1 MTSIDPIHGGTCS
14 MIPVQCSPSVGS
26 STLVVSFSSSLA
38 SSLSCAL
45 LAFFSRDSQSLMR
58 GIFAA
63 LDTLSFPISQLQK
76 SLSMMDLTMAG
87 QMPAAL
93 YVPQMF
99 SEPFLIT
106 VTGP

>member
-1 MTSIDPIHGGTCS
+1 MFTLRGFVNLGCVILIL
-14 MIPVQCSPSVGS
+14 VGLI
-26 STLVVSFSSSLA
+26 TLL
-38 SSLSCAL
+38 CA
-45 LAFFSRDSQSLMR
+45 AGFFSRDSQSLMR